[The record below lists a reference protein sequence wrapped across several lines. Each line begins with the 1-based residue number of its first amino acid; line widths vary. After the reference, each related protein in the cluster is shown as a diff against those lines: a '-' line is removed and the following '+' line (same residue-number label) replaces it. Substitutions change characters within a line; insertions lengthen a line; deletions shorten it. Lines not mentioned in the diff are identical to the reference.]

1 MANIHIERKAGY
13 ESVNFPPSPSNK
25 NNSNVTKAEN
35 AKYLSYLLSPSLVVN
50 AWRQQQQRK
59 SDLRAPVTWCARW
72 LLRFG
77 FVSSCAAE
85 ETPLTWPS
93 FRSHLR
99 LPRGCPGSSPGGW
112 PCTRPSEQLRPGSD
126 VSPRSVFCERMRLL
140 VLVTLFGVLLDAG
153 RFKCARCLEF
163 GDARVRLKQRCAG
176 LASFTS
182 TCVRNRGSPA
192 MLKEISYLM
201 RLMRPNAH
209 PFHLT
214 THCIQVPRSWCL
226 AWRLC
231 VKSAIQICAV
241 HKYSLFLSLYTFK
254 ITWGIEVRDNK

>member
-1 MANIHIERKAGY
+1 MNQWTFLHLHQIKIIQMSQKQKMPNICHIYCRHLSSWTHEDNNNNAKATS
-13 ESVNFPPSPSNK
+13 EPPSRGALGDSC
-25 NNSNVTKAEN
+25 A
-35 AKYLSYLLSPSLVVN
+35 LDLSPVAPQKRLRSLGGAFALTSACREDVRVPPRVVGPARARLNNFVPGLMCPLGASSARECVFSFWWLYLESFSTQVGSSALVV
-50 AWRQQQQRK
+50 
-59 SDLRAPVTWCARW
+59 SSLEMRA
-72 LLRFG
+72 FG
-77 FVSSCAAE
+77 
-85 ETPLTWPS
+85 
-93 FRSHLR
+93 
-99 LPRGCPGSSPGGW
+99 
-112 PCTRPSEQLRPGSD
+112 
-126 VSPRSVFCERMRLL
+126 
-140 VLVTLFGVLLDAG
+140 
-153 RFKCARCLEF
+153 
-163 GDARVRLKQRCAG
+163 KQRCAG